1 MVDPEDMQDR
11 HTRQLAELAELGMV
25 LARDLSGRP
34 IETAEAAEGLALA
47 FHRIARTVRLTLA
60 LESRLARE
68 QGDVRR
74 LQRNRA
80 RELNEARS
88 GQVRHALTRD
98 IWNETDGEDAE
109 ALLEDLEELLDEDV
123 LFGRLLDGPVEAA
136 IARIRADLGLAAKE
150 LGLDLAALAPD
161 LDHDLDHDLAAP
173 APDPSPDPGPA
184 SDAPIASPIAPP
196 VAQRLGEAGPAPG
209 AAPDGGEPPQGPA
222 RARPPPRLH

>member
-25 LARDLSGRP
+25 LARELSDRP
-34 IETAEAAEGLALA
+34 METAEAAEGLALA

-68 QGDVRR
+68 AGEVRR
-74 LQRNRA
+74 LHRIGVRQR
-80 RELNEARS
+80 NEARVP
-88 GQVRHALTRD
+88 QVRHALTRD

-136 IARIRADLGLAAKE
+136 IARIRADLGLAATE
-150 LGLDLAALAPD
+150 LGLDLDRDLAALAPD
-161 LDHDLDHDLAAP
+161 LSPDRGPDR
-173 APDPSPDPGPA
+173 APDLPP
-184 SDAPIASPIAPP
+184 DAPVAP
-196 VAQRLGEAGPAPG
+196 RLGEAGPAPNTG
-209 AAPDGGEPPQGPA
+209 AAPDGGEPPDGAAQ
-222 RARPPPRLH
+222 ARPPPRLH